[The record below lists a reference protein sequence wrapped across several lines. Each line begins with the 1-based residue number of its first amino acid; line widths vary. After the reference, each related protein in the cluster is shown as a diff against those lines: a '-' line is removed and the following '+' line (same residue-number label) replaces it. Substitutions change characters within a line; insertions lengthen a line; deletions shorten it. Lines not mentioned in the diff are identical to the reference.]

1 MPAVTRVGLDKH
13 VGHASPTPSPFHK
26 TAYASGSPNVFT
38 NGAATVRVGDKTG
51 CGDPATVG
59 SGTVFVNGLAVHRQG
74 DATGGH
80 GSWVPSASASG
91 SSNVF
96 ADDGGGSTTSSTV
109 QVLQTITGIST
120 DSTDDESTDTT
131 PTDGNGNGAGSNDGG
146 NTGGGNTGGGDAGD
160 GNGDDYT
167 PPPEGGYP

>member
-120 DSTDDESTDTT
+120 DSTDDSTDTT
-131 PTDGNGNGAGSNDGG
+131 PTDGNGNGVGGNDGG
-146 NTGGGNTGGGDAGD
+146 NTGGGNTGGGDD
-160 GNGDDYT
+160 GGGSGNDYT